1 MVATMAA
8 DSEKFQSSLMAI
20 PSQRSK
26 RFLLRQHECKSAQ
39 KLSSPASGFKLAN
52 NAQAAQREGMG
63 GDPDWP
69 WTENCGK
76 GSATLS
82 IG

>member
-1 MVATMAA
+1 MQIT
-8 DSEKFQSSLMAI
+8 
-20 PSQRSK
+20 
-26 RFLLRQHECKSAQ
+26 Q

-69 WTENCGK
+69 WAENCGK

-82 IG
+82 NG